1 MLDEIRFRLWL
12 LNELL
17 PFFILIFYERS
28 MMVTRGENRAE
39 LVGND
44 PYHFYFYRNHTRY
57 QSTMLIKCQ
66 LHARHDYD
74 YDMRTPLFAAYFIYR
89 LTVTLLEY
97 YCFFLQ
103 QPRKKNHYTSPLLFG
118 KNITIF
124 FYWSSNDHTTG
135 SFGVSFI

>member
-1 MLDEIRFRLWL
+1 MNYYHFCFDF
-12 LNELL
+12 
-17 PFFILIFYERS
+17 FYERS
-28 MMVTRGENRAE
+28 MMVTRGENTE

-89 LTVTLLEY
+89 LTITLLEY
-97 YCFFLQ
+97 YCFFPQ
-103 QPRKKNHYTSPLLFG
+103 QPRKKSLSIASSVWEKYYYLILL
-118 KNITIF
+118 
-124 FYWSSNDHTTG
+124 
-135 SFGVSFI
+135 VV